1 MRVLV
6 ADGSPLIRE
15 RMVAMLENL
24 PGLDVI
30 AQTTDA
36 VRLFHV
42 VRSLQP
48 DVVLLDFHLAGA
60 GGLELVQRLKRAQP
74 RGILIVLVAHAP
86 EEYRPRCL
94 EAGADHVFDKS
105 FEFQAVRRILRA
117 WREAH
122 TPRSPGDRLPV

>member
-15 RMVAMLENL
+15 RMVALLEDL

-36 VRLFHV
+36 VRLLHV
-42 VRSLQP
+42 VQSLQP
-48 DVVLLDFHLAGA
+48 DVVLLDFHLVEAS
-60 GGLELVQRLKRAQP
+60 GLELVRRLKRAQP
-74 RGILIVLVAHAP
+74 RGILIVLVSQTP
-86 EEYRPRCL
+86 EAYRPRCL

-105 FEFQAVRRILRA
+105 FEFQTVRRILRSWLQQRA
-117 WREAH
+117 
-122 TPRSPGDRLPV
+122 PGSTRGRLPA